1 MISSPEPGNTNR
13 IVPRLNLFK
22 RVVWK
27 VAQAVSAPP
36 FLAFALLV
44 IVPHGRLAR
53 RRRLP
58 NIVWGGTPIIN
69 IKYGA
74 AADRLYGY
82 KSDTFVF
89 SQATINSKYD
99 YDFVFDRF
107 FQDRGWGH
115 SMVRDA
121 FLGLLSPY
129 YLFTKA
135 AWNYDIF
142 RFYFDGGFLTYTA
155 LAALEPWLLHMAG
168 KKIIVV
174 PYGGDARLESQTRQ
188 HPINFCMDCV
198 PETRTCHEGQIRR
211 RVNRLCAQADIVLGC
226 ADIVNVLPNHEGIWQ
241 YPIDLSGWQPVP
253 ARILPRPLRVVHA
266 TNHRKYKGTHFLV
279 DAVAELK
286 ADGHPVELVL
296 VEKMKTAEAKAIY
309 QSADI
314 IADQFI
320 GGAYALFAMEG
331 MALGKPVLCYLRD
344 DLYAYHP
351 EWDECPIYNTNPSN
365 IKEHILKLIQDDKL
379 RADIGARGP
388 AYVQKYHSLEA
399 VGRDDDLMYQEL
411 WA

>member
-1 MISSPEPGNTNR
+1 MTEPGNTNH
-13 IVPRLNLFK
+13 IVPRMSAF
-22 RVVWK
+22 RRTVWK
-27 VAQAVSAPP
+27 VAQILSAPP
-36 FLAFALLV
+36 FLLFALLV
-44 IVPHGRLAR
+44 IVPHSRLSR
-53 RRRLP
+53 RRIRP

-74 AADRLYGY
+74 KADRLYGY
-82 KSDTFVF
+82 KSDTLVF
-89 SQATINSKYD
+89 TQATINSKYD

-155 LAALEPWLLHMAG
+155 LAPLEPWLLHLAG

-188 HPINFCMDCV
+188 HPISFCMDCS
-198 PETRTCHEGQIRR
+198 PETRTCNEKKIARF
-211 RVNRLCAQADIVLGC
+211 VKRLSAQADIVLGC
-226 ADIVNVLPNHEGIWQ
+226 ADIVDVLPNHEGIWQ

-253 ARILPRPLRVVHA
+253 ARVLPRPVRVVHA
-266 TNHRKYKGTHFLV
+266 TNHRKYKGTHFLI
-279 DAVAELK
+279 DAVESLK
-286 ADGHPVELVL
+286 ADGYPVELVL
-296 VEKMKTAEAKAIY
+296 VEKMKTDEAKAVY

-320 GGAYALFAMEG
+320 GGAYALFAIEG

-344 DLYAYHP
+344 DLYALHP
-351 EWDECPIYNTNPSN
+351 EWDECPIYNTSPYT
-365 IKEHILKLIQDDKL
+365 IKEHILRLIQDDNL
-379 RADIGARGP
+379 RVAIGARGP
-388 AYVQKYHSLEA
+388 AYVQKWHSLEA
-399 VGRDDDLMYQEL
+399 VGKADDEMYREL
-411 WA
+411 WT